1 MKTSDFKSFNYLES
15 GEVSFSLF
23 DTIKSTKILDPGTY
37 ELSYKDYPSDIVK
50 LTIVN
55 KPFSNLFDFP
65 EKIKLDNIFEAFF
78 NKIIKRKLK
87 DLNILHKCGILLH
100 GSEGTGK
107 TTILQHYCNKFI
119 EENNSIVFYMNC
131 IDYRALKACLSFVKD
146 IRNIQDNNIIII
158 FEEFDDYEDYESELK
173 VFLDGY
179 KSIDDCIVFATT
191 NYLDKIP
198 DAIKNR
204 PSRFKYLLKIEGIQ
218 NKEIIKEVLLNMI
231 GDLYDSE
238 QINLYVNECH
248 GKSIDFIK
256 QFCLDKIMNLNTYS
270 KQVKKLGF

>member
-1 MKTSDFKSFNYLES
+1 MKTSDFKSFNYLEN

-23 DTIKSTKILDPGTY
+23 DTIKSTKTLDPGTY
-37 ELSYKDYPSDIVK
+37 ELRYRDYPNDTIK
-50 LTIVN
+50 LTTVT
-55 KPFSNLFDFP
+55 KPFVNLFDFP
-65 EKIKLDNIFEAFF
+65 EKVKLDNIFEAFF
-78 NKIIKRKLK
+78 DKKIKKKLK
-87 DLNILHKCGILLH
+87 DLNILHKCGILLY

-119 EENNSIVFYMNC
+119 EENNSIVFYINC
-131 IDYRALKACLSFVKD
+131 IGYKAFNAVLSFIED

-158 FEEFDDYEDYESELK
+158 FEEFDDYKDYESELK

-179 KSIDDCIVFATT
+179 KSIDNCIVFATT

-218 NKEIIKEVLLNMI
+218 NKEIIKDVLNNMI
-231 GDLYDSE
+231 GDLFDLE
-238 QINLYVNECH
+238 QITLYVNECH

-256 QFCLDKIMNLNTYS
+256 QFCLDKIMNLNTYI
-270 KQVKKLGF
+270 KQTKKLGF

>member
-1 MKTSDFKSFNYLES
+1 MKTSDFKSFNYLEN

-37 ELSYKDYPSDIVK
+37 ELSYKDYPTDIVK
-50 LTIVN
+50 LTTVN
-55 KPFSNLFDFP
+55 KPFINLFDFP

-78 NKIIKRKLK
+78 DKKIKKKLK
-87 DLNILHKCGILLH
+87 DLNVLHKCGILLY

-119 EENNSIVFYMNC
+119 EENNSIVFYINC
-131 IDYRALKACLSFVKD
+131 IGYKAFKAGLSFVED

-158 FEEFDDYEDYESELK
+158 FEEFDDYKDYESELK

-179 KSIDDCIVFATT
+179 KSIDNCIVFATT

-218 NKEIIKEVLLNMI
+218 NKEIIKDVLNNMI
-231 GDLYDSE
+231 GDLFDLE
-238 QINLYVNECH
+238 QITLYVNECH

-256 QFCLDKIMNLNTYS
+256 QFCLDKIMNLDTYV
-270 KQVKKLGF
+270 KRNKKLGF